1 MGKKIRFPLEMKDGI
16 EVRSLEEL
24 KENFSL
30 ERILFYLTDGKLE
43 TWLRDRYENGL
54 ADAITG
60 LDREDKE
67 FSRKICEIFEV
78 EYEPEEEAD
87 LEKIAERKRKLEL
100 LKDYTEDEQYEKV
113 IDQIA
118 FEQDELYDLLDDG
131 ETVIYLCGGKFSV
144 PLGKEGIRYVGINNP
159 VVVVSSREKIDFEG
173 KGITFENIRFDEKYQ
188 KILGETEPQTEKPQR
203 SSSTSG
209 SGYGRYRSDSYL
221 NFMLKPKE
229 KKAAEECYEKISTLM
244 EGVRYEYDV
253 DVDKDDNIRELEE
266 KLLDS
271 GIAGMA
277 KEYLQAL

>member
-30 ERILFYLTDGKLE
+30 ERILFYLTDGKLG

-54 ADAITG
+54 ADAITE

-67 FSRKICEIFEV
+67 LSRKICEIFEV
-78 EYEPEEEAD
+78 EYESEEEAD

-100 LKDYTEDEQYEKV
+100 IKDYTEDKQYEKV
-113 IDQIA
+113 IDRIA

-131 ETVIYLCGGKFSV
+131 ETVIYLCGEKFSV

-159 VVVVSSREKIDFEG
+159 VVVISSKEKIDFGG
-173 KGITFENIRFDEKYQ
+173 KGISFENIRFDEKYQ
-188 KILGETEPQTEKPQR
+188 KILGEAEPQEEKPQR

-209 SGYGRYRSDSYL
+209 LGYGRYRSDSYL
-221 NFMLKPKE
+221 NFMLKPQE

-244 EGVRYEYDV
+244 EGVRYEYDR
-253 DVDKDDNIRELEE
+253 DADIRELKN
-266 KLLDS
+266 KLLES